1 MGESG
6 ELPEPTY
13 QEIREATQGVPLHE
27 IADAVEPVDAK
38 ETPVQP
44 DPVDDRVEKKPDP
57 PKRKW
62 KQRPRKDITCEK
74 CGKVFSSNT
83 RRHLCVPKASGE
95 ASNVAPPPPP
105 VSPVA
110 RQRVLTYDDVRTF
123 LTEERTR
130 YRAAQRDAWVGSL
143 F

>member
-13 QEIREATQGVPLHE
+13 QEIRDE
-27 IADAVEPVDAK
+27 IAETDEPQAAK
-38 ETPVQP
+38 ETSLRA
-44 DPVDDRVEKKPDP
+44 DPVEERAEKKSDP

-62 KQRPRKDITCEK
+62 PKRPRKDVTCEK

-83 RRHLCVPKASGE
+83 RRHLCIPKASGE
-95 ASNVAPPPPP
+95 APNVAPPPPP

-110 RQRVLTYDDVRTF
+110 RQRALTYDDVRTF
-123 LTEERTR
+123 LTEERTK